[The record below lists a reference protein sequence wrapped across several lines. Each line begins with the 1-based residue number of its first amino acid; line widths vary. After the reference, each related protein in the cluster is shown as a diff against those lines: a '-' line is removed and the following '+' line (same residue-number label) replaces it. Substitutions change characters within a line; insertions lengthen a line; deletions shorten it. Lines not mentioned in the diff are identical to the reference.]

1 MSWSGTPPSHFDDF
15 REPCT
20 FRCSNVS
27 TAELLYQGN
36 EGYYEDIACTLKLSL
51 FGGFTR
57 SFAIYDVGFFS
68 TCMLDNPIPLNPED
82 TTHVFVDPES
92 TGNVPRTWCL
102 VFISYTTVAH
112 LRAGREVLHALGV
125 TAEDGFYHEP
135 PDLIPGF
142 EGDRHQFA
150 QVPQGHNPY
159 YPEGVQKYDTVALFE
174 EPPDLILS
182 MVFDGWPTYQRKVD
196 QVSWLR
202 LGPPEPSM
210 AGAQPLHLHVSE
222 EEPHGRDVT
231 DELPELPLIPGTK
244 ERTSSLW
251 LLGEY
256 RAKYLGAYA
265 FFCDPVS
272 QTKDRW
278 VSWHPNED
286 ASLAEI
292 LEATTTVDL
301 PAGTMAC
308 FERNEPPST

>member
-1 MSWSGTPPSHFDDF
+1 MPWSGTAPSHCDDF

-27 TAELLYQGN
+27 TAEVLYQGN

-112 LRAGREVLHALGV
+112 LRAGREVLHSLGV
-125 TAEDGFYHEP
+125 TAEDGFSHEP
-135 PDLIPGF
+135 PDLRPGF
-142 EGDRHQFA
+142 EGGSSD
-150 QVPQGHNPY
+150 Y
-159 YPEGVQKYDTVALFE
+159 YEPPGEASFYFPEGVQNRYLKHGLE

-182 MVFDGWPTYQRKVD
+182 MVFDGWPTCQRKVD
-196 QVSWLR
+196 QLSWLR
-202 LGPPEPSM
+202 LGPPELST

-222 EEPHGRDVT
+222 EEPHGRDIT
-231 DELPELPLIPGTK
+231 DELPGLPLIPGTQ
-244 ERTSSLW
+244 ERLSSLW

-256 RAKYLGAYA
+256 RVKYLGAYA

-292 LEATTTVDL
+292 LEATTTVGL